1 MATITI
7 DYDARNTTI
16 NKFIDALLSIK
27 GVTVKSE
34 SKQPKYSNEFRA
46 MIKQGEADIKAGRT
60 KKINVADLWK

>member
-27 GVTVKSE
+27 GVTIKSE
-34 SKQPKYSNEFRA
+34 SKQPKYNQA
-46 MIKQGEADIKAGRT
+46 MIDKVNGSRKQFREGKYKVIKT
-60 KKINVADLWK
+60 EDLWK